1 MLRSC
6 CVLQPPFL
14 PWSGWFDLVDQAD
27 ILIIMDD
34 AQFSKQSWQQRNRI
48 RTEKGLEYLS
58 VPVISAGRMGQA
70 INEVQLSDTS
80 FVDSFQGR
88 IRAAY
93 QSAPFF
99 SSVEPDLVSALRD
112 GVASE
117 LLIDVNMRVISW
129 LLDAL
134 GLHVELIRASE
145 LGVSGRR
152 GLRVAA
158 LCQAVD
164 ARRYLSPSGARAYLE
179 EDQSHFADRSIA
191 VELQNYVHPEYE
203 HFRQPFMAYASVLDL
218 IMMQGSQAMSTIR
231 TGRRPNSNLS
241 PSIGIKS

>member
-14 PWSGWFDLVDQAD
+14 PWGGWFDLVDQAD
-27 ILIIMDD
+27 ILIVLDD

-48 RTEKGLEYLS
+48 RTQKGFEYLS
-58 VPVISAGRMGQA
+58 VPVRSAGRLGQA

-80 FVDSFQGR
+80 FVDSFQGQ
-88 IRAAY
+88 IRSAY
-93 QSAPFF
+93 QTAPFF
-99 SSVEPDLVSALRD
+99 SSVEPELVSVLRD
-112 GVASE
+112 SVASG
-117 LLIDVNMRVISW
+117 LLIDVNMRIISW
-129 LLDAL
+129 LFNVL
-134 GLHVELIRASE
+134 GLHVELIQASE

-152 GLRVAA
+152 GHRVAA

-164 ARRYLSPSGARAYLE
+164 AQRYLSPSGAREYLE

-218 IMMQGSQAMSTIR
+218 IMMQGSRAMSTIR
-231 TGRRPNSNLS
+231 KGRRPNGSLS
-241 PSIGIKS
+241 PSIGTKS